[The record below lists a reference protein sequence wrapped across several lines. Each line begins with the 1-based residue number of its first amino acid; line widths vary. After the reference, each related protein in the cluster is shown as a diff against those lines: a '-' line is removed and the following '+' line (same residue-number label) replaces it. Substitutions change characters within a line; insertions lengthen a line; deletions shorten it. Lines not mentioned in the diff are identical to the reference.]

1 MNEQE
6 FGTELFEASAKC
18 LEIAGVAQ
26 CITEVDVNSRTA
38 ALWLNSAICNMAS
51 QLKYLAE
58 KLEELEIEFHSQGKF
73 KYPCEINTHTHTRL
87 NYWEYVLKQV
97 ADLLQIAITKNCSA
111 TETDTVL
118 RISFDKVVRI
128 LNKVGDKN
136 NEQKRA

>member
-18 LEIAGVAQ
+18 LEIASVAQ

-38 ALWLNSAICNMAS
+38 ALWLNSAICNIAS
-51 QLKYLAE
+51 QLEHLAE
-58 KLEELEIEFHSQGKF
+58 KLEELETEFHSQGKF

-118 RISFDKVVRI
+118 RISFDKVVKV
-128 LNKVGDKN
+128 LTEVGDKN